1 MVTRKQPRVPELHVG
16 RGSAV
21 DGLTVFPVW
30 ADVPVVKG
38 VDTGSSAAVLVEER
52 AGSPVVGELVVTDQG
67 RRPAL
72 LVEGEMLEGG
82 WQHRT
87 LVKDIILP
95 PGVPQVVEVACVEQG
110 RWHGSLVQHRR
121 SRRSSAGVRARLR
134 QADHGRQHAV
144 WDQVAQYAPV
154 TGFTPTQSLADQLD
168 LLLDDAPPRQGFK
181 PLPGQRGVVVG
192 VAGSPLLLELF
203 GSGGALAAH
212 LPGLLEGVRLD
223 AALAAPNGA
232 AEVPGRL
239 ARALASRVGGRPL
252 EEVGEAGC
260 GIALDG
266 SDGRSSITGV
276 ALASGRLAHLTV
288 LNTRHPLLEGSWN

>member
-1 MVTRKQPRVPELHVG
+1 MVTRKQPHVPELHVG
-16 RGSAV
+16 RGSVV

-30 ADVPVVKG
+30 ADVPVVTG
-38 VDTGSSAAVLVEER
+38 VDTGSFAAVRVQER
-52 AGSPVVGELVVTDQG
+52 PGSPVVGELVVTDLG

-95 PGVPQVVEVACVEQG
+95 PGVPQVVQVACVERG
-110 RWHGSLVQHRR
+110 RWHGSPVQHRK

-134 QADHGRQHAV
+134 QTDHGRQHAV
-144 WDQVAQYAPV
+144 WDQVEQYAPV
-154 TGFTPTQSLADQLD
+154 TGCTPTQSLADQMD
-168 LLLDDAPPRQGFK
+168 LLLDRAAPRRNPR
-181 PLPGQRGVVVG
+181 PLPGQCGVVVG
-192 VAGSPLLLELF
+192 VAGRPLLLELF
-203 GSGGALAAH
+203 GSGRALAAH
-212 LPGLLEGVRLD
+212 LPGLLDGVLLD

-232 AEVPGRL
+232 VEVPGRL
-239 ARALASRVGGRPL
+239 ARGLASGVGGRPL

-260 GIALDG
+260 GIAVDG
-266 SDGRSSITGV
+266 SDARSSITGV

-288 LNTRHPLLEGSWN
+288 LNTRHPLLEASWN